1 MSEAEL
7 DLEEAAIRAGA
18 ENPLIADDEISGDTF
33 VRVTTRAE
41 RRRAFTILF
50 VSLMCLGA
58 GQTVMFA
65 VLPSLAR
72 SLKLT
77 EFEASLPFVASA
89 TVWVFSSGYWGRRS
103 DHWGRKPVIL
113 LGLVAFGVSFGL
125 FAVFANLG
133 VDGIIPAMVA
143 YPLMIAARS
152 LYGIFG
158 SGSAPAAQAY
168 VADRTT
174 RAERTQ

>member
-1 MSEAEL
+1 MISEGGR
-7 DLEEAAIRAGA
+7 DLEEAAVRGGTD
-18 ENPLIADDEISGDTF
+18 NPSLVSDDAVLGETF

-89 TVWVFSSGYWGRRS
+89 TVWGFSRGYWG
-103 DHWGRKPVIL
+103 
-113 LGLVAFGVSFGL
+113 
-125 FAVFANLG
+125 
-133 VDGIIPAMVA
+133 
-143 YPLMIAARS
+143 
-152 LYGIFG
+152 
-158 SGSAPAAQAY
+158 
-168 VADRTT
+168 
-174 RAERTQ
+174 